1 MDELIRIKEYLDK
14 KSGYDISVRNREAEM
29 VNYRTLYFKLA
40 TETTTKSSTAIG
52 KIVNRDHATVL
63 HARGKLFDE
72 LMTFSKFRK
81 IYFHYKKDVLGHK
94 HTEEYKNEI
103 QFQDLQNKYNNSLVT
118 INDYKVKEGNS
129 TFLTSIEKQFRD
141 LSKKDKITYNERAS
155 LVLKSFEWKNKK
167 RVEEF
172 ETINCGQ

>member
-14 KSGYDISVRNREAEM
+14 EAGYDIGRKDRYSENVM
-29 VNYRTLYFKLA
+29 FRTLYFKLA

-72 LMTFSKFRK
+72 LMTFSEFRK
-81 IYFHYKKDVLGHK
+81 IYFHYKKDVLGHE

-103 QFQDLQNKYNNSLVT
+103 QFNDLQNKYNNSLVT
-118 INDYKVKEGNS
+118 INDYKIKEGNS

-172 ETINCGQ
+172 ETINCS